1 MKLLHR
7 FHVLPCAL
15 VALVFTLYSISG
27 ASEPAA
33 AACKYV
39 TVAVPAPSLAGN
51 LTGEAAERPVYVYLP
66 PSYHDSEVRYPVLY
80 FFAGYYDKSDI
91 DFLAGVVAELMQ
103 EKEFIVVSITDGNS
117 LHGSFGASSPVIG
130 NWRDFFLKDAIPY
143 IDSHFRTIAT
153 ADGRIVS
160 GASMGGHIA
169 LRLAFEHPEVFS
181 ALYALFPGVFAEN
194 GLEHAMPTWD
204 QTFLNAY
211 GAAYAPNMDK
221 PYPHAD
227 YPSMD
232 GSPED
237 LAIRAK
243 WNKGFGELPQLLDA
257 YLAQPVR
264 LKAIAVEVGSNDE
277 YPWIPEGCIYF
288 NNLLC
293 ERKIAH
299 TFLYTNGHHW
309 MNEEVFRSGMGPF
322 AVRYFGGQK

>member
-7 FHVLPCAL
+7 FRLIFCAMSAL
-15 VALVFTLYSISG
+15 VLSG
-27 ASEPAA
+27 FS
-33 AACKYV
+33 AACASVSPEPVCEYV
-39 TVAVPAPSLAGN
+39 TLAVPAPSLAGN
-51 LTGEAAERPVYVYLP
+51 LTGEAAEQPVYVYLP
-66 PSYHDSEVRYPVLY
+66 PSYKDSDARYPVLY
-80 FFAGYYDKSDI
+80 FFAGYYDRSDI
-91 DFLAGVVAELMQ
+91 DFLSGAVAEMMQ
-103 EKEFIVVSITDGNS
+103 EKEFIVVSIMDGNS
-117 LHGSFGASSPVIG
+117 LHGSFGANSPVIG

-143 IDSHFRTIAT
+143 VDSHFRTIAS
-153 ADGRIVS
+153 AEGRIVS

-204 QTFLNAY
+204 QEFLNAY

-243 WNKGFGELPQLLDA
+243 WHKGFGELPQLLDA

-264 LKAIAVEVGSNDE
+264 LKSIAVEVGSNDE

-299 TFLYTNGHHW
+299 AFIYTNGHHW
-309 MNEEVFRSGMGPF
+309 MNEDVFRSGMGPF
-322 AVRYFGGQK
+322 AVRYFSEGK